1 MQLCKYILETREI
14 TIRPRCRLQGTN
26 SMCWWL
32 LIQFATTAWFRR
44 GSTYITRLSRTQRWP
59 FARCAYTTHHPW
71 GAARLQNRGPTDPQ
85 FKARSHSASR
95 RPQTSTLC
103 SPFSAACLAV
113 VYASRCQ
120 SPQSCSWSSSL
131 SLVPPPHHSGLAA
144 GLRDGPALLCCR
156 RVAQRSPHFVVT
168 SQPST
173 VCIVGCVCGDS
184 SKSWQRSSCWL
195 YHPSP
200 PIDRWPQVADDGAI
214 YHHANEGAISRL
226 LVVGHLLRG
235 GSAPAY
241 PLPWSGATVLVPS
254 REGIT
259 HIPICMVKES
269 GLWLC

>member
-173 VCIVGCVCGDS
+173 VCIVGCVCCDS
-184 SKSWQRSSCWL
+184 SKFWQRSSCWL

-214 YHHANEGAISRL
+214 YHHANEGYGYGLSLRDLEPGLLRQTKEEDTRARCRRGADGLL
-226 LVVGHLLRG
+226 LV
-235 GSAPAY
+235 AY
-241 PLPWSGATVLVPS
+241 
-254 REGIT
+254 
-259 HIPICMVKES
+259 
-269 GLWLC
+269 